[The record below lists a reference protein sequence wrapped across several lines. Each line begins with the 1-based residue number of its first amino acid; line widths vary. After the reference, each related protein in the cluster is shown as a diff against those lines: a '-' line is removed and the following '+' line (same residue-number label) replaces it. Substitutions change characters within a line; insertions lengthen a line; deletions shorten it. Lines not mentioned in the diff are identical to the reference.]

1 MAKNEYDDE
10 LELFADLEND
20 LADIMAS
27 EVDKVVKEFYEEQVD
42 HMYKEFKPEVY
53 CRRYENGGFKD
64 KDNWQSEVKNI
75 KDTIEYT
82 MENTTGTN
90 GDDVGRVDYYIENG
104 IYGWKRRPPKRP
116 VYERTQNILDSTS
129 TLDITI
135 EDGFKKRG
143 W

>member
-10 LELFADLEND
+10 LELFADLEDD
-20 LADIMAS
+20 LADIMS
-27 EVDKVVKEFYEEQVD
+27 NEVDKVVKEFYEEQVD

-53 CRRYENGGFKD
+53 RRRYENGGFKD

-82 MENTTGTN
+82 MKNTTGTN

-116 VYERTQNILDSTS
+116 VYERTQNILDSSS
-129 TLDITI
+129 TLDVAI
-135 EDGFKKRG
+135 EDGLKKRG

>member
-1 MAKNEYDDE
+1 MG
-10 LELFADLEND
+10 
-20 LADIMAS
+20 IIS
-27 EVDKVVKEFYEEQVD
+27 
-42 HMYKEFKPEVY
+42 
-53 CRRYENGGFKD
+53 
-64 KDNWQSEVKNI
+64 KNI

-104 IYGWKRRPPKRP
+104 IYGWRRTPPKRP

>member
-42 HMYKEFKPEVY
+42 YMYKEFKPEVY

-104 IYGWKRRPPKRP
+104 IYGWRRMPPKRP
-116 VYERTQNILDSTS
+116 VYERTQNMLDSTS

>member
-10 LELFADLEND
+10 LELFADLEDD
-20 LADIMAS
+20 LADIMS
-27 EVDKVVKEFYEEQVD
+27 NEVDKVVKEFYEEQVD

-53 CRRYENGGFKD
+53 CRRYESGGFKD

-104 IYGWKRRPPKRP
+104 IYGWRRTPPKRP